1 MLANGY
7 GKTLFSLKPTKTK
20 DLKKNKNHIIGN
32 KMKQLNPFLELDE
45 IIPDFEFDA
54 YVLEKNNRE
63 ADLLI
68 KKGYKIK
75 KSVWN
80 GLIAS

>member
-1 MLANGY
+1 
-7 GKTLFSLKPTKTK
+7 
-20 DLKKNKNHIIGN
+20 
-32 KMKQLNPFLELDE
+32 MKQLNPFLELDE
-45 IIPDFEFDA
+45 VAPDFEFETLI
-54 YVLEKNNRE
+54 LERNNKE

-75 KSVWN
+75 KPVWN

>member
-1 MLANGY
+1 
-7 GKTLFSLKPTKTK
+7 
-20 DLKKNKNHIIGN
+20 
-32 KMKQLNPFLELDE
+32 MKALNPFLEAGE
-45 IIPDFEFDA
+45 IAPDFEFEA
-54 YVLEKNNRE
+54 QVLEKNNRE

-75 KSVWN
+75 KPVWS

>member
-1 MLANGY
+1 
-7 GKTLFSLKPTKTK
+7 
-20 DLKKNKNHIIGN
+20 
-32 KMKQLNPFLELDE
+32 MKQLNSLLELDE
-45 IIPDFEFDA
+45 ALELEFDA
-54 YVLEKNNRE
+54 TILERNSKE

-75 KSVWN
+75 KSVWK

>member
-1 MLANGY
+1 
-7 GKTLFSLKPTKTK
+7 
-20 DLKKNKNHIIGN
+20 
-32 KMKQLNPFLELDE
+32 MKALNPFLEIDE
-45 IIPDFEFDA
+45 IAPDFEFDA
-54 YVLEKNNRE
+54 QVLEKNNRE

-75 KSVWN
+75 KPVWS

>member
-1 MLANGY
+1 
-7 GKTLFSLKPTKTK
+7 
-20 DLKKNKNHIIGN
+20 
-32 KMKQLNPFLELDE
+32 MKQLNPFFE
-45 IIPDFEFDA
+45 IEQIAPDFEFEA
-54 YVLEKNNRE
+54 QILERNNRE

>member
-1 MLANGY
+1 MR
-7 GKTLFSLKPTKTK
+7 
-20 DLKKNKNHIIGN
+20 
-32 KMKQLNPFLELDE
+32 QLNPFLDLDGLE
-45 IIPDFEFDA
+45 PDFEFEA
-54 YVLEKNNRE
+54 TVLERNNRE

>member
-1 MLANGY
+1 
-7 GKTLFSLKPTKTK
+7 
-20 DLKKNKNHIIGN
+20 
-32 KMKQLNPFLELDE
+32 MKQLNPFLDMEE
-45 IIPDFEFDA
+45 IMPDFEFEA
-54 YVLEKNNRE
+54 QVLEKNSRE

-75 KSVWN
+75 KPVWT

>member
-1 MLANGY
+1 M
-7 GKTLFSLKPTKTK
+7 
-20 DLKKNKNHIIGN
+20 
-32 KMKQLNPFLELDE
+32 MQLNPFLELE
-45 IIPDFEFDA
+45 ELMPDFEFEA
-54 YVLEKNNRE
+54 MVLERNNRE

-75 KSVWN
+75 KCVWK

>member
-1 MLANGY
+1 
-7 GKTLFSLKPTKTK
+7 
-20 DLKKNKNHIIGN
+20 
-32 KMKQLNPFLELDE
+32 MKALNPIFDIEEIAPELE
-45 IIPDFEFDA
+45 FEA
-54 YVLEKNNRE
+54 QLLEHNNKE

-75 KSVWN
+75 KPVWS

>member
-1 MLANGY
+1 
-7 GKTLFSLKPTKTK
+7 
-20 DLKKNKNHIIGN
+20 
-32 KMKQLNPFLELDE
+32 MKQLNPFME
-45 IIPDFEFDA
+45 IEDIAPDFEFEA
-54 YVLEKNNRE
+54 MVLAKNNRE

-68 KKGYKIK
+68 KRGYKIK

>member
-1 MLANGY
+1 
-7 GKTLFSLKPTKTK
+7 
-20 DLKKNKNHIIGN
+20 
-32 KMKQLNPFLELDE
+32 MKQLRPFFDFEELV
-45 IIPDFEFDA
+45 PDFEFEA
-54 YVLEKNNRE
+54 QVLERNNRE

-68 KKGYKIK
+68 KRGYKIK

>member
-1 MLANGY
+1 
-7 GKTLFSLKPTKTK
+7 
-20 DLKKNKNHIIGN
+20 
-32 KMKQLNPFLELDE
+32 MKQLNPFLDMDE
-45 IIPDFEFDA
+45 FLTDFEFDA
-54 YVLEKNNRE
+54 QVLERNSKE

-75 KSVWN
+75 KSFWN

>member
-1 MLANGY
+1 
-7 GKTLFSLKPTKTK
+7 
-20 DLKKNKNHIIGN
+20 
-32 KMKQLNPFLELDE
+32 MKQLNPLLDIEE
-45 IIPDFEFDA
+45 IMPDFEFEA
-54 YVLEKNNRE
+54 QILERNNRE

>member
-1 MLANGY
+1 
-7 GKTLFSLKPTKTK
+7 
-20 DLKKNKNHIIGN
+20 
-32 KMKQLNPFLELDE
+32 MKQLDVSFELDE
-45 IIPDFEFDA
+45 IAPDFEFEA
-54 YVLEKNNRE
+54 RVLERNNRE

-68 KKGYKIK
+68 KRGYKIK

>member
-1 MLANGY
+1 
-7 GKTLFSLKPTKTK
+7 
-20 DLKKNKNHIIGN
+20 
-32 KMKQLNPFLELDE
+32 MKQLSPFLELDE
-45 IIPDFEFDA
+45 IMPDFEFEA
-54 YVLEKNNRE
+54 QVLEKNNRE

-68 KKGYKIK
+68 KRGHKIK

>member
-1 MLANGY
+1 
-7 GKTLFSLKPTKTK
+7 
-20 DLKKNKNHIIGN
+20 
-32 KMKQLNPFLELDE
+32 MKGLNPFVELEE
-45 IIPDFEFDA
+45 FTPDFEFEA
-54 YVLEKNNRE
+54 QVLEKNGRE

-75 KSVWN
+75 KSVWV

>member
-1 MLANGY
+1 MRVN
-7 GKTLFSLKPTKTK
+7 
-20 DLKKNKNHIIGN
+20 
-32 KMKQLNPFLELDE
+32 QLNPFFELEE
-45 IIPDFEFDA
+45 IAPDFEFEA
-54 YVLEKNNRE
+54 QVLEKNNRE

-75 KSVWN
+75 KSVWK

>member
-1 MLANGY
+1 
-7 GKTLFSLKPTKTK
+7 
-20 DLKKNKNHIIGN
+20 
-32 KMKQLNPFLELDE
+32 MKALNPFLEIDE
-45 IIPDFEFDA
+45 IAGHDFEFDA
-54 YVLEKNNRE
+54 QVLEKNNRE

-75 KSVWN
+75 KPVWS

>member
-1 MLANGY
+1 
-7 GKTLFSLKPTKTK
+7 
-20 DLKKNKNHIIGN
+20 
-32 KMKQLNPFLELDE
+32 MKQLNPFLELDG
-45 IIPDFEFDA
+45 IAPDFEFEA
-54 YVLEKNNRE
+54 LVLERNNKE

-75 KSVWN
+75 KPVWN

>member
-1 MLANGY
+1 MV
-7 GKTLFSLKPTKTK
+7 
-20 DLKKNKNHIIGN
+20 KKEKFIKGRGT
-32 KMKQLNPFLELDE
+32 KMKQLNNFLDFDEFMPDIEFEAQILDR
-45 IIPDFEFDA
+45 
-54 YVLEKNNRE
+54 NNKE

-75 KSVWN
+75 KPVWN

>member
-1 MLANGY
+1 
-7 GKTLFSLKPTKTK
+7 
-20 DLKKNKNHIIGN
+20 
-32 KMKQLNPFLELDE
+32 MKRLNPFLELED
-45 IIPDFEFDA
+45 IMPDFEFEA
-54 YVLEKNNRE
+54 QVLAKNNRE

-68 KKGYKIK
+68 KRGHKIK

>member
-1 MLANGY
+1 MR
-7 GKTLFSLKPTKTK
+7 
-20 DLKKNKNHIIGN
+20 
-32 KMKQLNPFLELDE
+32 QLNPLLELDE
-45 IIPDFEFDA
+45 IMPDFEFEA
-54 YVLEKNNRE
+54 RVLERNNRE

-75 KSVWN
+75 KSVWK

>member
-1 MLANGY
+1 
-7 GKTLFSLKPTKTK
+7 
-20 DLKKNKNHIIGN
+20 
-32 KMKQLNPFLELDE
+32 MKQLNPFLEPE
-45 IIPDFEFDA
+45 QMMDFEFEA
-54 YVLEKNNRE
+54 VILERNNIE

-75 KSVWN
+75 KNIWT